1 MKAVILA
8 GGGGTRL
15 WPLSTLEKPK
25 QFQKLVSDKTMLE
38 ETVNLLDFLKPTDI
52 YLAINK
58 THLNLVRKLC
68 PKIPKSNII
77 IEPALRDTASCIG
90 FAAAIIAK
98 KHPKEVMSIIYAD
111 QLIKNKKRFQLSLK
125 LAEKIAIKEN
135 TLNIIEVSALTPH
148 TGYGYVKIG
157 KLLDKSNQV
166 YALDRFV
173 EKPSLEKAK
182 EYVKSGNYL
191 WNTGIYVW
199 KAQTLLEAYSKHQP
213 KTYKKLM
220 EMIKTPAKI
229 NKLYPT
235 LQKISLDYAIMEKV
249 NAKKVRII
257 KSDNLG
263 LTDVGNWEAIYDE
276 LSKSKKDNVKRGNVK
291 LLDCEGCLIYGDPK
305 KPVKAIGLKD
315 IIIVATEDGLLVSQ
329 KSQSKRI
336 KELE

>member
-25 QFQKLVSDKTMLE
+25 QFQKLVSNKTMLE
-38 ETVNLLDFLKPTDI
+38 ESVNLLDFLKPTDI

-58 THLNLVRKLC
+58 KHLNLVQRLC
-68 PKIPKSNII
+68 PKIPKNNII

-98 KHPKEVMSIIYAD
+98 CHPKEVMAIIYAD
-111 QLIKNKKRFQLSLK
+111 QLIKNKKELQTKLK
-125 LAEKIAIKEN
+125 LAEKIAIKEH
-135 TLNIIEVSALTPH
+135 TLNIIEISALTPH
-148 TGYGYVKIG
+148 TGYGYIKLG
-157 KLLDKSNQV
+157 KLLNKSDQV
-166 YALDRFV
+166 YELGRFV

-182 EYVKSGNYL
+182 EYIRSGNYL

-199 KAQTLLEAYSKHQP
+199 ENKTLLEAYFQHQP
-213 KTYKKLM
+213 ETYKKLM
-220 EMIKTPAKI
+220 EMMKNPAKI
-229 NKLYPT
+229 KQLYPT

-249 NAKKVRII
+249 HPKKVRII
-257 KSDNLG
+257 KSDKLG
-263 LTDVGNWEAIYDE
+263 LVDVGNWEAIFDE
-276 LSKSKKDNVKRGNVK
+276 LSKSKKENVKRGNVK
-291 LLDCEGCLIYGDPK
+291 LLECEGCLIYGNFK

-315 IIIVATEDGLLVSQ
+315 IVVVDTEDGLLVSQ

>member
-15 WPLSTLEKPK
+15 WPLSTLERPK
-25 QFQKLVSDKTMLE
+25 QFQKLISNKTMLE
-38 ETVNLLDFLKPTDI
+38 ETVACLDFIKPKDI

-58 THLNLVRKLC
+58 AHLNLVRKLC

-98 KHPKEVMSIIYAD
+98 KHPKEVMAVIYAD
-111 QLIKNKKRFQLSLK
+111 QVIKNKKEFQSKLK
-125 LAEKIAIKEN
+125 LAEKIAIKKN
-135 TLNIIEVSALTPH
+135 TLNIIEVSAKYPH

-157 KLLDKSNQV
+157 KLLNKSGQV
-166 YALDRFV
+166 YELDHFV

-182 EYVKSGNYL
+182 EYVKSGKYL

-199 KAQTLLEAYSKHQP
+199 KTQTLLEAYAKHQP
-213 KTYKKLM
+213 ETYKKLM
-220 EMIKTPAKI
+220 EMTKNPAKI

-257 KSDNLG
+257 KSDKLG

-276 LSKSKKDNVKRGNVK
+276 LSKTKKDNVKRGNVK
-291 LLDCEGCLIYGDPK
+291 LLDCEGCLIYGDSK

-315 IIIVATEDGLLVSQ
+315 LIIVNTEDGLLVSQ